1 MIKKLNLFFFLQF
14 VFPAY
19 VFGFSVLVLPE
30 KIAQGDAFMI
40 SVTSPSDINPDG
52 KIGKKELSFHRISPG
67 KFIALSSTGIEQSS
81 NIYTIDVRQ
90 GKESKITE
98 IKVHERKSKE
108 INLTLPEDKV
118 VLSPKNEKRAN
129 YESSLLR
136 KKWSKKSKRMWQ
148 GNFSPPL
155 DTEVSTEFGI
165 IRIINGHKRSRHKGV
180 DFKGKSGTPVMAIN
194 SGIVS
199 VTDDQFFGGKTVMIN
214 HGEGIFSVYMH
225 MKMILVEEG
234 QHVNRSDT
242 IGLVGSTGRSTGPHL
257 HLTVKWDGLTVDP
270 LSLFSLPIE

>member
-1 MIKKLNLFFFLQF
+1 MIKKFIVFFFLQF
-14 VFPAY
+14 VFPVY
-19 VFGFSVLVLPE
+19 VFGFTVSVLPE
-30 KIAQGDAFMI
+30 HITQGDAFLI
-40 SVTSPSDINPDG
+40 SVTSTNDIEPDG
-52 KIGKKELSFHRISPG
+52 KIGKKQIYFHRISHG
-67 KFIALSSTGIEQSS
+67 KFIALSSTGIEQSPK
-81 NIYTIDVRQ
+81 IYAIDVKQ
-90 GKESKITE
+90 GNESKITE
-98 IKVHERKSKE
+98 IKVNARKSKE

-118 VLSPKNEKRAN
+118 VLSPQNEKRAN
-129 YESSLLR
+129 YEISLLR
-136 KKWSKKSKRMWQ
+136 NKWSKRSKMMWQ

-199 VTDDQFFGGKTVMIN
+199 VTDDQFFGGKTVMID

-225 MKMILVEEG
+225 MKMILVEED
-234 QHVNRSDT
+234 QYVRRSDT

-257 HLTVKWDGLTVDP
+257 HLTVKWNGLTVDP
-270 LSLFSLPIE
+270 LSLFSLPIK